1 MSQKFAILSF
11 PKSMIEKPVI
21 SRVIRDCDVEVNILQ
36 AKITPEEDGRMFVIF
51 KGVQG
56 AVDQSLSYL
65 RDNGVLV
72 ILPSQNLIW
81 DESRCVSCS
90 SCVGQCISNAFSVDP
105 ETHRVTYDS
114 ERCIAC
120 ELCIPACFYKAI
132 ESVGDH
138 FKKNGAVQ

>member
-1 MSQKFAILSF
+1 MVQKFAILNF

-21 SRVIRDCDVEVNILQ
+21 SRVIRDYDVEVNILQ

-51 KGVQG
+51 SGGPDAVEQSLGYLRESGVQ
-56 AVDQSLSYL
+56 
-65 RDNGVLV
+65 V
-72 ILPSQNLIW
+72 ILPTQNLVW

-90 SCVGQCISNAFSVDP
+90 ACVGQCISNAFTVDP
-105 ETHRVTYDS
+105 QTHRVTYES

-132 ESVGDH
+132 ASVGDH
-138 FKKNGAVQ
+138 FKKNGVVQ